1 MHVLSLDVGTYSVKY
16 ISSLV
21 ERKSVSHLEMGEV
34 IIKDHLHDHLGTTLE
49 EAQLQI
55 VREVLEAQARP
66 ETKII
71 YQAPNEMIT
80 TRFLTLPVKS
90 TKKASLML
98 PFQLEED
105 IPYSLSEIHYAYR
118 MEGQKTQ
125 HLALVE
131 LARGNVFEDYFN
143 RLREEDIIPSI
154 LTTEASGLENYFNQN
169 PEAGPFCVINFGH
182 TTTRAYF
189 FYNSRLLAIN
199 VSYIGGKD
207 INEMIA
213 QTYKIDADEAV
224 FYKHQNAFVLTS
236 DQYTDVDESQKEFAI
251 AMDRTLAP
259 LISDFSRWRV
269 GFRVNFGLGLGQV
282 YLTGGS
288 ANIKNIANY
297 FSDKWDLKV
306 SHLESFSTT
315 DTTQVDANTK
325 NKNKYSLA
333 NLFVQGFKKKT
344 RFINFLIGRFAQA
357 GGAELPLHSYG
368 FIGVRVVMITVVFAL
383 SLLVERLFIQKDIN
397 FINGRLSNVLKN
409 DVLEITPRQRRMIV
423 TSPEA
428 VDSTLTKRVRGI
440 KQEISTLQSAI
451 QIQALSP
458 LVAISQAATTSKA
471 TLTEF
476 HVSEAGDINATFTVE
491 TAEELRG
498 LQNLLLNA
506 SLSDTNV
513 QINEAEKSL
522 TLSAKAEL

>member
-1 MHVLSLDVGTYSVKY
+1 MHVLSLDIGSYSVKY
-16 ISSLV
+16 VSSLV
-21 ERKSVSHLEMGEV
+21 ERKSVTHLEMGEV
-34 IIKDHLHDHLGTTLE
+34 IVKEFIHDHVGTSLE
-49 EAQLQI
+49 DAQTQI
-55 VREVLEAQARP
+55 TRELLETHARP
-66 ETKII
+66 DTKVIF
-71 YQAPNEMIT
+71 QAPNEMIT

-131 LARGNVFEDYFN
+131 LARGSVFEDYYN
-143 RLREEDIIPSI
+143 RLREEDIIPAV
-154 LTTEASGLENYFNQN
+154 LTTEASGFENYFNQN

-189 FYNSRLLAIN
+189 FYNSRLLATN
-199 VSYIGGKD
+199 VSYIGGRD
-207 INEMIA
+207 VTEMIS

-224 FYKHQNAFVLTS
+224 FYKHQNAFVLTT
-236 DQYTDVDESQKEFAI
+236 DQFADVDDSQRDFAV

-259 LISDFSRWRV
+259 LVADFSRWRV
-269 GFRVNFGLGLGQV
+269 GFRVNFGLGFSQV

-297 FSDKWDLKV
+297 LSDKWDLKV
-306 SHLESFSTT
+306 TPLDSFAGADS
-315 DTTQVDANTK
+315 TQVDANPK
-325 NKNKYSLA
+325 NINKYSLA
-333 NLFVQGFKKKT
+333 NIFAQGYKKKT

-368 FIGVRVVMITVVFAL
+368 FIGIRVAMVTMVFAL
-383 SLLVERLFIQKDIN
+383 SLLVERIFIQKDIN
-397 FINGRLSNVLKN
+397 FVNGRLTNVLKN

-423 TSPEA
+423 TTPET
-428 VDSTLTKRVRGI
+428 VDSTLTRRVRSI

-451 QIQALSP
+451 GIQALSP
-458 LVAISQAATTSKA
+458 LVAISQAAASSKA
-471 TLTEF
+471 TLNEF
-476 HVSEAGDINATFTVE
+476 HVTDGGDINATFSVE
-491 TAEELRG
+491 TPEELRG

-506 SLSDTNV
+506 SLQDTNV
-513 QINEAEKSL
+513 QINEAQKSL
-522 TLSAKAEL
+522 TLSARGE